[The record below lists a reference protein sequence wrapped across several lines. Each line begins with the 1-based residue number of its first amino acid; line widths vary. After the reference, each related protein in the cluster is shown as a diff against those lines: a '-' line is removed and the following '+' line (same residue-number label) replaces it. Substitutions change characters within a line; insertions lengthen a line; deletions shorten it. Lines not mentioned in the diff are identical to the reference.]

1 MKLDP
6 VGKMTW
12 TQLFKKGEYYFGN
25 HISTTHD
32 GGFIVAGAVLR
43 NDTSSSSLWDGYTLK
58 TDAEGRE
65 QWTGFF
71 KGEKN
76 DFAKFIRQ
84 TEDGGYIIAGTTESY
99 GITGVPL
106 TYLHKMNEFGN
117 KEWLT
122 TYGSGLGN
130 EKLSVIQT
138 PEGGY
143 ILMGISLPV
152 TTNQGCMDLFLVRTD
167 DHGKE
172 LWKKNFPG
180 MGRATGNLLIPG
192 C

>member
-1 MKLDP
+1 
-6 VGKMTW
+6 MTEDSS
-12 TQLFKKGEYYFGN
+12 FP
-25 HISTTHD
+25 
-32 GGFIVAGAVLR
+32 GAVLR
-43 NDTSSSSLWDGYTLK
+43 NDTSSSSLWDRYTLK

-71 KGEKN
+71 MGEKN

-84 TEDGGYIIAGTTESY
+84 TEDGGYIESGTTESY
-99 GITGVPL
+99 GSPGIPL

-138 PEGGY
+138 SEGGY
-143 ILMGISLPV
+143 ILMGTSLPV
-152 TTNQGCMDLFLVRTD
+152 TTNQGCIDLFLVRTMIMA
-167 DHGKE
+167 
-172 LWKKNFPG
+172 KNFGKKIFPG
-180 MGRATGNLLIPG
+180 IGRATGNLLSG